1 MSRNTPQAVL
11 LVDGYNV
18 VGCWHDLKRVRD
30 SDGLEEA
37 RRLLIESLMNFS
49 AYQGYDTRIVFDA
62 QYRDSPSKQEVITS
76 YLSVCYTDFG
86 QTADTYIEKACS
98 AFRNDL
104 RKFHQRLIVATSDRA
119 QQLTVVGYG
128 AECLSAE
135 QLAYEVDAVTL
146 KVRQKRQ
153 PRKKPT
159 GRFLAHALDPIA
171 QKRLSELRFGK
182 GNSLSD
188 E

>member
-1 MSRNTPQAVL
+1 MPRSSPVAVL

-18 VGCWHDLKRVRD
+18 IGCWADLKKVRD
-30 SDGLEEA
+30 EDGLEEA
-37 RRLLIESLMNFS
+37 RRSLTEAMINYS
-49 AYQGYDTRIVFDA
+49 AYQGYDTRLVFDA
-62 QYRDSPSKQEVITS
+62 QYRDGPSNREVITS
-76 YLSVCYTDFG
+76 YLSICYTDFG

-104 RKFHQRLIVATSDRA
+104 RKFHSRLIVATSDRA

-135 QLAYEVDAVTL
+135 QLAVEVDTVAL
-146 KVRQKRQ
+146 QVRQKRK
-153 PRKKPT
+153 PARKQT
-159 GRFLAHALDPIA
+159 GRFLAHSLDPAA

-182 GNSLSD
+182 
-188 E
+188 

>member
-1 MSRNTPQAVL
+1 MAHNNPQAVL

-30 SDGLEEA
+30 SQGLEEA
-37 RRLLIESLMNFS
+37 RRLLVETLMNFS
-49 AYQGYDTRIVFDA
+49 AYQGYDTRVVFDA
-62 QYRDSPSKQEVITS
+62 QYRDAPCKREVLTT

-86 QTADTYIEKACS
+86 QTADTYIEKACA
-98 AFRNDL
+98 AFRNDI

-135 QLAYEVDAVTL
+135 QLAYEVDAAAL
-146 KVRQKRQ
+146 QVRQKRK
-153 PRKKPT
+153 PHKKAT
-159 GRFLAHALDPIA
+159 GRFLAHALDPVA
-171 QKRLSELRFGK
+171 QKRLSEMRFGK
-182 GNSLSD
+182 GGGLSD
-188 E
+188 V